1 MNKKLRNGKSSELMV
16 ASVLTRNEIDVYF
29 PLIDDI
35 AIDMIVRT
43 DKKYYDI
50 QIKSVK
56 GYNRIVGIKDLD
68 KKKDNYIIVI
78 HYRHNKKADEF
89 FYLTLNQAKQY
100 WKKVD
105 KDGKLNPWGDLI
117 FNKPEREKHIEQ
129 NLENLAE
136 KIKNGEI

>member
-1 MNKKLRNGKSSELMV
+1 MV
-16 ASVLTRNEIDVYF
+16 ASILTRNDIDVYF

-43 DKKYYDI
+43 DEKYYDI

-56 GYNRIVGIKDLD
+56 GYNRIIGIKDLD
-68 KKKDNYIIVI
+68 KKKD
-78 HYRHNKKADEF
+78 KF
-89 FYLTLNQAKQY
+89 FYLTLDQAKQY

-117 FNKPEREKHIEQ
+117 FNKPEREKHSEQ
-129 NLENLAE
+129 DLKNLAE